1 MTRAYYDTKPP
12 KLEAVGNGNY
22 LYRWDIQEEEV
33 QHEMMQEGKE
43 EPVSSVKKVQYSCRE
58 VTIHGKP
65 EYGKCV
71 EAVIRSDY
79 SAEAELALINQF
91 NAYQQGVLSDAGV
104 VSEYEEYLAF
114 VSSVKSMVKED
125 LEIDPGTPK
134 TASAPRMAD
143 IAKLLMLTVN
153 TMSLTDNDALSV
165 KGVYPE
171 WETLIG
177 KEVKQGDK
185 MQCDGRLWKV
195 LQQHTVQEQWRPGT
209 GTESLYTEIVET
221 ASGTADDPIPYNNNM
236 ELEQGKYYIQDGITY
251 LCTRNTEL
259 PVYQPLADL
268 VGIYV
273 ELYSESR

>member
-33 QHEMMQEGKE
+33 QHEMMQEGEE

-125 LEIDPGTPK
+125 LEIDPGTQT

-165 KGVYPE
+165 KSVYPE

-251 LCTRNTEL
+251 LCTRNTEI
-259 PVYQPLADL
+259 PVYQSLADL

>member
-33 QHEMMQEGKE
+33 QHEMMQEGEE

-125 LEIDPGTPK
+125 LEIDPGTQT

-165 KGVYPE
+165 KSVYPE

-251 LCTRNTEL
+251 LCTRNTEI
-259 PVYQPLADL
+259 PVYQHLADL

>member
-134 TASAPRMAD
+134 TASAPRLAD

-165 KGVYPE
+165 KSVYPE

-251 LCTRNTEL
+251 LCTRNTEI

>member
-91 NAYQQGVLSDAGV
+91 NAYQQGVLYDAGV

-143 IAKLLMLTVN
+143 IAKLLMLAVN

-165 KGVYPE
+165 KSVYPE

-251 LCTRNTEL
+251 LCTRNTEI

>member
-12 KLEAVGNGNY
+12 KLEVVGNGNY

-33 QHEMMQEGKE
+33 QHEMMQEGEE
-43 EPVSSVKKVQYSCRE
+43 EPVSSVKKVKYSCRE

-165 KGVYPE
+165 KSVYPE

-251 LCTRNTEL
+251 LCTRNTEI

>member
-1 MTRAYYDTKPP
+1 MIRAYYDTKPP
-12 KLEAVGNGNY
+12 KLEAIGNGNY

-79 SAEAELALINQF
+79 SAEAELAFINQF

-104 VSEYEEYLAF
+104 VSEYEEYIAF

-165 KGVYPE
+165 KSVYPE

-251 LCTRNTEL
+251 LCTRNTEI

>member
-165 KGVYPE
+165 KSVYPE

-195 LQQHTVQEQWRPGT
+195 LQQHTVQEQWRLGT

-251 LCTRNTEL
+251 LCTRNTEI

>member
-1 MTRAYYDTKPP
+1 MTRVYYDTKPP

-33 QHEMMQEGKE
+33 QHEMMQEGEE

-125 LEIDPGTPK
+125 LEIDPGTQT

-165 KGVYPE
+165 KSVYPE

-236 ELEQGKYYIQDGITY
+236 ELEQDKYYIQDGITY
-251 LCTRNTEL
+251 LCTRNTEI

>member
-143 IAKLLMLTVN
+143 IANLLMLTVN

-165 KGVYPE
+165 KSVYPE

-251 LCTRNTEL
+251 LCTRNTEI

>member
-33 QHEMMQEGKE
+33 QHEMMQEGEE

-125 LEIDPGTPK
+125 LEIDPRTPK

-165 KGVYPE
+165 KSVYPE

-251 LCTRNTEL
+251 LCTRNTEI

>member
-125 LEIDPGTPK
+125 LEIDPRTPK

-165 KGVYPE
+165 KSVYPE

-195 LQQHTVQEQWRPGT
+195 LQPHTVQEQWRSGT

-251 LCTRNTEL
+251 LCTRNTEI

>member
-33 QHEMMQEGKE
+33 QHEMMQEGEE
-43 EPVSSVKKVQYSCRE
+43 EPVSSVKKVKYSCRE

-165 KGVYPE
+165 KSVYPE

-251 LCTRNTEL
+251 LCTRNTEI

>member
-43 EPVSSVKKVQYSCRE
+43 EPVSSVKKVHSCRE

-165 KGVYPE
+165 KSVYPE

-209 GTESLYTEIVET
+209 GTESLYTEIVES

-236 ELEQGKYYIQDGITY
+236 ELEQGKYYSQDGVTY
-251 LCTRNTEL
+251 LCTRNTEI

>member
-12 KLEAVGNGNY
+12 KLEAVGYGNY

-134 TASAPRMAD
+134 TASAPRMTD
-143 IAKLLMLTVN
+143 IARLLMLTVN

-165 KGVYPE
+165 KSVYPE

-236 ELEQGKYYIQDGITY
+236 ELEQGKYYIQDDITY
-251 LCTRNTEL
+251 LCTRNTEI

>member
-22 LYRWDIQEEEV
+22 LYRWDIQEEDV

-43 EPVSSVKKVQYSCRE
+43 EPVSSVKKVKYSCRE

-104 VSEYEEYLAF
+104 VSEYEEYIAF

-165 KGVYPE
+165 KSVYPE

-251 LCTRNTEL
+251 LCTRNTEI

>member
-251 LCTRNTEL
+251 LCTRNTEI

>member
-91 NAYQQGVLSDAGV
+91 NAYLQGVLSDAGV

-165 KGVYPE
+165 KSVYPE

-251 LCTRNTEL
+251 LCTRNTEI

>member
-165 KGVYPE
+165 KSVYPE

-177 KEVKQGDK
+177 KAVKQGDK

-236 ELEQGKYYIQDGITY
+236 ELEQGKYYSQDGSVY
-251 LCTRNTEL
+251 LCTRNTEI

>member
-33 QHEMMQEGKE
+33 QHEMMQEGEE

-153 TMSLTDNDALSV
+153 TMSLTDNDALYV
-165 KGVYPE
+165 KSVYPE

-251 LCTRNTEL
+251 LCTRNTEI

>member
-125 LEIDPGTPK
+125 LEIDPGIPK

-165 KGVYPE
+165 KSVYPE

-195 LQQHTVQEQWRPGT
+195 IQQHTVQEQWRPGT

-251 LCTRNTEL
+251 LCTRNTEI

>member
-134 TASAPRMAD
+134 TASVPRLAD

-165 KGVYPE
+165 KSVYPE

-251 LCTRNTEL
+251 LCTRNTEI

>member
-1 MTRAYYDTKPP
+1 MTRAYYDTKQP

-33 QHEMMQEGKE
+33 QHEMMQEGEE
-43 EPVSSVKKVQYSCRE
+43 EPVSSVKKVKYSCRE

-134 TASAPRMAD
+134 TASALRMAD

-165 KGVYPE
+165 KSVYPE

-251 LCTRNTEL
+251 LCTRNTEI

>member
-165 KGVYPE
+165 KSVYPE

-251 LCTRNTEL
+251 LCTRNTEI
-259 PVYQPLADL
+259 PVYHPLADL

>member
-165 KGVYPE
+165 KSVYPE

-251 LCTRNTEL
+251 LCTRNTEI

>member
-91 NAYQQGVLSDAGV
+91 NAYQQGVLSVAGV

-134 TASAPRMAD
+134 TASAPRIAD

-165 KGVYPE
+165 KSIYPE

-251 LCTRNTEL
+251 LCTRNTEI

>member
-33 QHEMMQEGKE
+33 QHEMMQEGEE

-153 TMSLTDNDALSV
+153 TMNLTDNDALSV
-165 KGVYPE
+165 KSVYPE

-251 LCTRNTEL
+251 LCTRNTEI

>member
-1 MTRAYYDTKPP
+1 MTRTYYDTKPP

-165 KGVYPE
+165 KSVYPE

-251 LCTRNTEL
+251 LCTRNTEI

>member
-153 TMSLTDNDALSV
+153 TMSMTDNDALSV
-165 KGVYPE
+165 KSVYPE

-251 LCTRNTEL
+251 LCTRNTEI

>member
-1 MTRAYYDTKPP
+1 MTRAYYDTTPP

-33 QHEMMQEGKE
+33 QHEMMQEGEE
-43 EPVSSVKKVQYSCRE
+43 EPLASVKKVQYSCRE

-79 SAEAELALINQF
+79 SAEAELSLINQF
-91 NAYQQGVLSDAGV
+91 NAYQQGVLSDAEV
-104 VSEYEEYLAF
+104 VSEYEEYLSF

-125 LEIDPGTPK
+125 LEIEPGTPK

-165 KGVYPE
+165 KSVYPE

-251 LCTRNTEL
+251 LCTRNTEI

>member
-22 LYRWDIQEEEV
+22 LYRWNIQEEEV
-33 QHEMMQEGKE
+33 QHEMMQEGEE

-134 TASAPRMAD
+134 TASVPRLAD

-165 KGVYPE
+165 KSVYPE

-251 LCTRNTEL
+251 LCTRNTEI

>member
-165 KGVYPE
+165 KSVYPE

-236 ELEQGKYYIQDGITY
+236 ELEQGKYYIQYGITY
-251 LCTRNTEL
+251 LCTRNTEI

>member
-125 LEIDPGTPK
+125 LEIDLGTPK

-165 KGVYPE
+165 KSVYPE

-236 ELEQGKYYIQDGITY
+236 ELEQGK
-251 LCTRNTEL
+251 
-259 PVYQPLADL
+259 
-268 VGIYV
+268 
-273 ELYSESR
+273 

>member
-91 NAYQQGVLSDAGV
+91 NAHQQGVLSDAGV

-165 KGVYPE
+165 KSVYPE

-251 LCTRNTEL
+251 LCTRNTEI

>member
-104 VSEYEEYLAF
+104 VSEYEEYIAF

-165 KGVYPE
+165 KSVYPE

-251 LCTRNTEL
+251 LCTRNTEI
-259 PVYQPLADL
+259 PVYQHLADL

>member
-33 QHEMMQEGKE
+33 QHEMMQEGEE

-79 SAEAELALINQF
+79 SAEAELSLINQF

-125 LEIDPGTPK
+125 LEIDPGTQT
-134 TASAPRMAD
+134 TASAPRMTD
-143 IAKLLMLTVN
+143 IARLLMLTVN

-165 KGVYPE
+165 KSIYPE

-195 LQQHTVQEQWRPGT
+195 LQQHTVQEQYRPGT
-209 GTESLYTEIVET
+209 GTESLYTEIVES

-236 ELEQGKYYIQDGITY
+236 ELEQGKYYSQDGVTY
-251 LCTRNTEL
+251 LCTRNTEI

>member
-58 VTIHGKP
+58 VTIHEKP

-165 KGVYPE
+165 KSVYPE

-251 LCTRNTEL
+251 LCTRNTEI

>member
-125 LEIDPGTPK
+125 LEIDPGTQT
-134 TASAPRMAD
+134 TASAPRMTD
-143 IAKLLMLTVN
+143 IARLLMLTVN

-165 KGVYPE
+165 KSIYPE

-195 LQQHTVQEQWRPGT
+195 LQQHTVQEQYRPGT
-209 GTESLYTEIVET
+209 GTESLYTEIVES

-251 LCTRNTEL
+251 LCTRNTEI